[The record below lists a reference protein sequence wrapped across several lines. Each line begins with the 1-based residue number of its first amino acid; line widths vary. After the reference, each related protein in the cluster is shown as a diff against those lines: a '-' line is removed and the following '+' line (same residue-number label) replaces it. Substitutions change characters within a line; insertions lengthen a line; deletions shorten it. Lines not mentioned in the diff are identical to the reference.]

1 MDKKNI
7 LKIIF
12 SLIIGLVLATF
23 CMLKYI
29 YVKFHGYDNL
39 IKVLDNVTGY
49 DATYM
54 NFGYWGG
61 RENKETLTEANKTS
75 CEHMISKIEIKD
87 TDKIL
92 DVGCGYGDQDILINN
107 KHSKCNIDCIDIN
120 PLQIDKLN
128 NRLQEAKLTKKINA
142 RVGSATELPSEDNK
156 YDILF
161 SIESAFHY
169 DTREKFFDESYRVLK
184 NNGKMVIADI
194 VLKDNYFLN
203 FPVYITKQFFEIP
216 QDNLITKEKWIKQ
229 LEDRGFSVQY
239 TDITDNTFIPYFN
252 YFKQNH
258 SFNNIILDKIIDLI
272 VMYMTA
278 YCPFKYM
285 TAVATK

>member
-61 RENKETLTEANKTS
+61 RENKETLTEANKTL

-107 KHSKCNIDCIDIN
+107 KHSKCNIDCIDI
-120 PLQIDKLN
+120 
-128 NRLQEAKLTKKINA
+128 
-142 RVGSATELPSEDNK
+142 
-156 YDILF
+156 IL
-161 SIESAFHY
+161 Y
-169 DTREKFFDESYRVLK
+169 K
-184 NNGKMVIADI
+184 
-194 VLKDNYFLN
+194 
-203 FPVYITKQFFEIP
+203 
-216 QDNLITKEKWIKQ
+216 
-229 LEDRGFSVQY
+229 
-239 TDITDNTFIPYFN
+239 
-252 YFKQNH
+252 
-258 SFNNIILDKIIDLI
+258 
-272 VMYMTA
+272 
-278 YCPFKYM
+278 
-285 TAVATK
+285 